1 MIPGRRL
8 LGLTLLLALL
18 GLVPAFFTPLQ
29 PAWLTIAGL
38 LILMALVDAVRGWRP
53 PRVDA
58 SRLHAGAWSQGRW
71 RDSTLTLM
79 HTGGRPLQVA
89 VFDHY
94 PSGWEM
100 AGLPHA
106 LQHRLEAGSASQISY
121 RLRPLLRGN
130 HQFGRIELRID
141 SPWGLWQRRQWT
153 GEPEAVRV
161 FPDFARI
168 LHQSIHAT
176 DTRTQG
182 GVLRRRRRG
191 EGTDFHQLRE
201 YRQGD
206 SLRAIDWKA
215 TARFQKPISR
225 EYQEERDQQIIFL
238 LDCSRRMQ
246 AMDDERSHFDHALDA
261 MLLLG
266 WTAQKQGDAIG
277 VYAFGGVER
286 WLPPHKGRV
295 AIDRLLEGVYDLQPT
310 LATPD
315 YLTAVERVLEKAR
328 KRSFVVLLTN
338 LRDEDEDTL
347 ASSLQLL
354 SERHLTLCASLR
366 EIALDQAVRTPVT
379 SFEDA
384 IRHAG
389 TLDYLRARCT
399 AMTRLSLRTRELLDV
414 TPQELP
420 TALVN
425 NYLKLKES
433 GQL

>member
-1 MIPGRRL
+1 MIPARRL
-8 LGLTLLLALL
+8 LGLILLLALL
-18 GLVPAFFTPLQ
+18 AIAPVLRAQLALPWLLLAGALLLLALLD
-29 PAWLTIAGL
+29 AW
-38 LILMALVDAVRGWRP
+38 RGWRVP
-53 PRVDA
+53 PISA
-58 SRLHAGAWSQGRW
+58 SRQHPGVWSQGRW
-71 RDSTLTLM
+71 REVQLTLAM
-79 HTGGRPLQVA
+79 PAGRPLQLRI
-89 VFDHY
+89 FDHY
-94 PSGWEM
+94 PQGWDM
-100 AGLPHA
+100 TGQPYR
-106 LQHRLEAGSASQISY
+106 LQSKLLAGSASQFSY

-130 HQFGRIELRID
+130 HFFERLEARIA
-141 SPWGLWQRRQWT
+141 SPWGLWERRQWL
-153 GEPEAVRV
+153 GEPESVRV

-215 TARFQKPISR
+215 TSRFHKPISR

-246 AMDDERSHFDHALDA
+246 AQDDERSHFDHALDA
-261 MLLLG
+261 MLLLA

-277 VYAFGGVER
+277 VYTFGGTER
-286 WLPPHKGRV
+286 WLPPQKGRIG
-295 AIDRLLEGVYDLQPT
+295 IDRLLEGVYDLQPT

-315 YLTAVERVLEKAR
+315 YLAAAERVLEKAR

-347 ASSLQLL
+347 AASLTLL
-354 SERHLTLCASLR
+354 SGRHLTLCASLR
-366 EIALDQAVRTPVT
+366 ETALDQAITQPVG

-384 IRHAG
+384 LRHAG
-389 TLDYLRARCT
+389 TLDYLRARRE
-399 AMTRLSLRTRELLDV
+399 AMGRLALRTRDLLDV
-414 TPQELP
+414 TPQQLP

-433 GQL
+433 GAL